1 MTTLNSLLRGLFD
14 TLLVPFRNLPPLVGL
29 LVVSLLTAVGML
41 VVFKATSD
49 QSGLAAVKRRIHAG
63 LFEIRLFN
71 DDIRAILRAQL
82 DILRHNL
89 TYLRLSVA
97 PMLWMI
103 IPLVLVIAQLQ
114 FHYGYSGLEPGQA
127 TLVKVH
133 LKDGWNRNPAVS
145 GGEYS
150 LKPAVTLEASPGLR
164 VETPAVW
171 IPSRQEIAWRIA
183 AEDWGEHELRVKAGT
198 ETYTKSARVSS
209 AVIRRSPVRLGPG
222 IVNQILYPAEDPL
235 PADSPIESITLS
247 YHGGDIA
254 ILGWAIHWI
263 IVFFVLSI
271 VFAFALRRLF
281 GVTI

>member
-14 TLLVPFRNLPPLVGL
+14 TILLPFRNLPPLVGL
-29 LVVSLLTAVGML
+29 FVVSLFAAVGML

-49 QSGLAAVKRRIHAG
+49 QGGIAAVKRRIHAG

-71 DDIRAILRAQL
+71 DDLWAILRAQL
-82 DILRHNL
+82 EILRHNL
-89 TYLRLSVA
+89 TYLRFSLV

-103 IPLVLVIAQLQ
+103 VPLVLVIAQLQ
-114 FHYGYSGLEPGQA
+114 FHYGYGGLEPGGT

-133 LKDGWNRNPAVS
+133 LKDGWNRNPALA
-145 GGEYS
+145 GGGYS
-150 LKPAVTLEASPGLR
+150 LKPAVSLEASPGLR

-183 AEDWGEHELRVKAGT
+183 AEDWGEHELRVKAGE
-198 ETYTKSARVSS
+198 ETYTKSAQVST
-209 AVIRRSPVRLGPG
+209 AVVRRSPVRLGPG
-222 IVNQILYPAEDPL
+222 LLNQILYPAEDPL
-235 PADSPIESITLS
+235 PADGPIESITLN
-247 YHGGDIA
+247 YPGRDIG
-254 ILGWAIHWI
+254 ILGWGIHWM

-271 VFAFALRRLF
+271 AIAFALRKLF